1 MAKQDIER
9 TLKTLVYAEFAF
21 AAESLTRETRFVED
35 MNADDLD
42 TISFSMRIED
52 QYDIVIPEEIALAWK
67 TFGDAV
73 DYVAGT
79 QEVTA

>member
-1 MAKQDIER
+1 MTKQDIER
-9 TLKTLVYAEFAF
+9 TLKTLVYAEFAIE
-21 AAESLTRETRFVED
+21 AEHVARETLFAED
-35 MNADDLD
+35 IGADDLD
-42 TISFSMRIED
+42 MISFSMRIED
-52 QYDIVIPEEIALAWK
+52 QYGIAVPEDVALAWT